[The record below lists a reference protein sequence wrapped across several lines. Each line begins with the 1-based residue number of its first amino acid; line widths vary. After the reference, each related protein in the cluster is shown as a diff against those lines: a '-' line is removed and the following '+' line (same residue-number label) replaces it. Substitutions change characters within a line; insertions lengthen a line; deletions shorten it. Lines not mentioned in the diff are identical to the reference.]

1 MKSISYQL
9 KPLMMAVY
17 MTAITAGMGNISCSL
32 SWEPGFLKGR
42 GTEAKES
49 TATVKKPNLQMVSPM
64 QAINS
69 KFF

>member
-1 MKSISYQL
+1 M
-9 KPLMMAVY
+9 KPLLMVVY
-17 MTAITAGMGNISCSL
+17 MTAITAGLGNISCSL

-42 GTEAKES
+42 GSVAKES
-49 TATVKKPNLQMVSPM
+49 TVTVKKSKLQMVSPM